1 MGKTTGSDLL
11 IRALR
16 AEGVDTVFGIAGDHI
31 LHMLDTMFDAP
42 LRMVDFR
49 HESGAV
55 HAADSYSRILKKGA
69 VMLSTT
75 PGHANALP
83 ALANAIH
90 SEAPVINIAGSA
102 ESPNIGRGAMQEF
115 DQINVA
121 KPITKG
127 AWEVPS
133 PARIPEYVAL
143 AFRTALS
150 GRQGPV
156 HLTIS
161 SD

>member
-1 MGKTTGSDLL
+1 
-11 IRALR
+11 
-16 AEGVDTVFGIAGDHI
+16 
-31 LHMLDTMFDAP
+31 MLDTMFDAP

-102 ESPNIGRGAMQEF
+102 ESPNLGRGAMQDLIRLMLLNRLRRGHGKFRHLHEF
-115 DQINVA
+115 
-121 KPITKG
+121 
-127 AWEVPS
+127 
-133 PARIPEYVAL
+133 
-143 AFRTALS
+143 LS
-150 GRQGPV
+150 TLPWLLGRP
-156 HLTIS
+156 
-161 SD
+161 

>member
-16 AEGVDTVFGIAGDHI
+16 SEGVDTVFGIAGDHI

-83 ALANAIH
+83 ALANAIRH
-90 SEAPVINIAGSA
+90 QQKEGFRRNHWYSRASFQASEQRQHLQRY
-102 ESPNIGRGAMQEF
+102 E
-115 DQINVA
+115 
-121 KPITKG
+121 
-127 AWEVPS
+127 PS
-133 PARIPEYVAL
+133 N
-143 AFRTALS
+143 
-150 GRQGPV
+150 
-156 HLTIS
+156 
-161 SD
+161 